1 MKKRLEIGQIVNTF
15 GIKGFVKIYPY
26 VDDIQRFDDLKNI
39 YVKIRKQET
48 KLEIEEVKYQKN
60 MVLIKFKGI
69 ETVEQAEKLRNAY
82 LEIDRSDAIALEEG
96 QYFIADLLGLEVFLD
111 TGEKLGVLEDIFNT
125 GSKDIYVVKNEL
137 GKQFLL
143 PYIDEVIKEIDLE
156 KEKITV
162 HLIEGLISSS

>member
-1 MKKRLEIGQIVNTF
+1 MKERLEVGQIVNTF

-26 VDDIQRFDDLKNI
+26 VDDMQRFDDLKKVYI
-39 YVKIRKQET
+39 ISKKQES

-82 LEIDRSDAIALEEG
+82 VEIDRSDAIFLEEG
-96 QYFIADLLGLEVFLD
+96 QYFIADLLGLDVFLD
-111 TGEKLGVLEDIFNT
+111 TGEKLGILEDIFNT
-125 GSKDIYVVKNEL
+125 GSNDIYVVKNEL

-143 PYIDEVIKEIDLE
+143 PYIDDVIKDIDLE
-156 KEKITV
+156 SGKIIV
-162 HLIEGLISSS
+162 HLIEGLI